1 MVPLGG
7 PARKMSFFQMAP
19 KLFLS
24 YQTYSNRCE
33 YELYEVW
40 FNKIDHIHT
49 YVAAKV
55 IMFFPGCST
64 VGFLVGKWVVW
75 HFHFFKWPQ
84 DQFWIS
90 KSLQTDSNMIYTNFR
105 SKKLGGRC
113 PLAVSKLTFLPT
125 NKIPNF
131 TCYLSHICTIQ
142 STRIWN
148 LLSMPNSLNECLKDV
163 C

>member
-1 MVPLGG
+1 MT
-7 PARKMSFFQMAP
+7 FFQIAP

-24 YQTYSNRCE
+24 DQTHSNMCE

-49 YVAAKV
+49 YGAAKV
-55 IMFFPGCST
+55 IMFFSWVFYSRIFSGFSSST
-64 VGFLVGKWVVW
+64 ALSFFNWPKDWFWV
-75 HFHFFKWPQ
+75 
-84 DQFWIS
+84 S
-90 KSLQTDSNMIYTNFR
+90 KSLQICPNMMYIKFHP
-105 SKKLGGRC
+105 KKLGGRC
-113 PLAVSKLTFLPT
+113 PLAVSKLKMVHT

-148 LLSMPNSLNECLKDV
+148 LLSIPNCLHECLKDV
-163 C
+163 W

>member
-1 MVPLGG
+1 
-7 PARKMSFFQMAP
+7 MSFFQMAP

-24 YQTYSNRCE
+24 DQTHSNRCE

-49 YVAAKV
+49 YGAAKV
-55 IMFFPGCST
+55 NMFFPGCST
-64 VGFLVGKWVVW
+64 VGFSVGFQVVW
-75 HFHFFKWPQ
+75 HCHFFNWPK
-84 DQFWIS
+84 DWFWVS
-90 KSLQTDSNMIYTNFR
+90 KSLQICPNMMYIQFR
-105 SKKLGGRC
+105 PKKMSGRC
-113 PLAVSKLTFLPT
+113 LLAVSKLKMVHT

-148 LLSMPNSLNECLKDV
+148 LLSMPNCLHECLKDV
-163 C
+163 W